1 MEWNVQALS
10 LFDYYLHE
18 LCDIQYDIH
27 PDIGIL
33 HVEQSKSLPLSNR
46 YNSVNYTACLFRA
59 KKRNANEKEQNQIA
73 N

>member
-59 KKRNANEKEQNQIA
+59 KKEMPMKKNKTK
-73 N
+73 